1 MWDLGDSASMVHTVW
16 RAAVCKTLSLH
27 ASVFIQ
33 KDVGR
38 QLEHMLVVC
47 VFMLRGE
54 EAGAGEKHVQTW
66 QGADTQQGW
75 LVS

>member
-1 MWDLGDSASMVHTVW
+1 MVHMVW
-16 RAAVCKTLSLH
+16 RVTFCETLSLH
-27 ASVFIQ
+27 AGVFIQ
-33 KDVGR
+33 KGMGH

-54 EAGAGEKHVQTW
+54 KAGAWNKHVQTW